1 LDGTKP
7 LNNLMKKKTPKRKPS
22 VKVEQLEE
30 PNFLFDEVEFVS
42 LKFIGRFPLAWFFLR
57 KAVESL
63 IRGKV
68 II

>member
-1 LDGTKP
+1 
-7 LNNLMKKKTPKRKPS
+7 MKKKTPKRKPRII
-22 VKVEQLEE
+22 
-30 PNFLFDEVEFVS
+30 N
-42 LKFIGRFPLAWFFLR
+42 GRFALAWFFLR